1 MVILPQIS
9 HRAIDCTNLL
19 LKRMPNANTDDG
31 SCVVFGCMDESASNF
46 NSIATNEDDSCLYPG
61 CTDPNYLEYDENANT
76 DDGSCSCVSSV
87 EIGVTT
93 TSEEPFEAVVSVVGD
108 YNLYS
113 SGVTSEDLMAMHY
126 SSATQELHACLL
138 YGDVNFC
145 DYAAE
150 ELSYSGINNITSED
164 LMAMSYTEEL
174 YYCLMAGVYC
184 DEAADQLYSSG
195 IGTPNFVWSNDEGVL
210 STSEE
215 FILSTPGEYTFSLA
229 LNGCETLNQNFVVIS
244 GEVVSGCTNSTAI
257 NYNEEANSDDG
268 SCIIEGCTDS
278 IALNYNPSANQND
291 NLCQYILGCTDST
304 AYNFDAVATQDDGSC
319 VSIIFGCTDTA
330 AFNFDSQ
337 ANTDDGSC
345 LPKIFGCTDQSASN
359 FNSNA
364 NTDDG
369 LCIPYVQLP
378 EGWSMFG
385 YTCLEPLDVVDAF
398 SDISASIEIVKDEWG
413 LAYLPSWGFSAFDN
427 LEFGEGYQIKMIENV
442 TGFEFCGTNWL
453 EDGVSQADLDVAVD
467 AAVEQVEISYAD
479 HTPPLDLQIGDYYAG
494 GIVFQ
499 INENGSGL
507 VAATNDHGPYTW
519 KQATTIASQYIAE
532 GYSGW
537 HIPSIEELELM
548 YNTIGQGGDNS
559 GGFEN
564 TTYWSSSPFEGGS
577 GWSYSGYGAD
587 LDFST
592 GTIYGSQ
599 MLPWFNNYGQQYA
612 YEASLKV
619 RLVRAF

>member
-1 MVILPQIS
+1 MWAEQLDYSINDIS
-9 HRAIDCTNLL
+9 IIQ
-19 LKRMPNANTDDG
+19 
-31 SCVVFGCMDESASNF
+31 ES
-46 NSIATNEDDSCLYPG
+46 
-61 CTDPNYLEYDENANT
+61 
-76 DDGSCSCVSSV
+76 
-87 EIGVTT
+87 
-93 TSEEPFEAVVSVVGD
+93 
-108 YNLYS
+108 YS
-113 SGVTSEDLMAMHY
+113 PVA
-126 SSATQELHACLL
+126 HACLTI
-138 YGDVNFC
+138 GDPEMC
-145 DYAAE
+145 EMWAE
-150 ELSYSGINNITSED
+150 QLNNNTSGD
-164 LMAMSYTEEL
+164 
-174 YYCLMAGVYC
+174 
-184 DEAADQLYSSG
+184 SSFEWALDG
-195 IGTPNFVWSNDEGVL
+195 EIL
-210 STSEE
+210 STSQEV
-215 FILSTPGEYTFSLA
+215 IINNHGVYTFSLSQ
-229 LNGCETLNQNFVVIS
+229 NGCETLNHNFVV
-244 GEVVSGCTNSTAI
+244 GEVVSGCTNSSAI
-257 NYNEEANSDDG
+257 NYSEGANTDDG

-278 IALNYNPSANQND
+278 IAINYDPSATQND
-291 NLCQYILGCTDST
+291 NLCQYILGCTDDS
-304 AYNFDAVATQDDGSC
+304 AFNFNLEATQDDGSC
-319 VSIIFGCTDTA
+319 ISIIVGCTDTT

-364 NTDDG
+364 NTNDG

-442 TGFEFCGTNWL
+442 TDFEFCGTNWL

-507 VAATNDHGPYTW
+507 VAAIQDQGHYTW
-519 KQATTIASQYIAE
+519 RQATQITLGYSAS

-548 YNTIGQGGDNS
+548 YNTIGPGADNI
-559 GGFEN
+559 GGFTN
-564 TTYWSSSPFEGGS
+564 DTYWSSTYYGS
-577 GWSYSGYGAD
+577 HWTYSTSGSC
-587 LDFST
+587 LDFEW
-592 GTIYGSQ
+592 GTIGGGQ
-599 MLPWFNNYGQQYA
+599 MGTTYSIATGNPIQI
-612 YEASLKV
+612 EDILKV